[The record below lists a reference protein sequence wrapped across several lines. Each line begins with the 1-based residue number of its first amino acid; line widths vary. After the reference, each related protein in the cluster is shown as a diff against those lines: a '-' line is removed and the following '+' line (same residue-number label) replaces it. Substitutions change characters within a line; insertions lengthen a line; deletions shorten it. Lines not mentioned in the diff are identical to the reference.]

1 MLYCWVCPCRLCS
14 EGEQLHVVPSGR
26 HLTVSFLCTNFLAFL
41 FRYKVREYRHT
52 REFGEDEGERHI
64 EVQGVCG
71 VLVYCNLLD
80 TTARKSLARAWE
92 YEGCWE
98 LSSMVLKR
106 KREIDDGSELR
117 VNCLFPTSVLRTSVG
132 DDRRG
137 PPQTT
142 LHLNIAFTGFMRM
155 TEVRAPYTRRV
166 ILNDLEKR

>member
-52 REFGEDEGERHI
+52 REFGEDEGKRHI

-80 TTARKSLARAWE
+80 TTARKSLARAWG

-117 VNCLFPTSVLRTSVG
+117 VNCLFPTSVGTPYVCRRRQTKTPADNSAPQYCL
-132 DDRRG
+132 DRVHAYDRS
-137 PPQTT
+137 TRA
-142 LHLNIAFTGFMRM
+142 LH
-155 TEVRAPYTRRV
+155 
-166 ILNDLEKR
+166 KKSHSK